1 MTGNRK
7 LSLLTAGLLI
17 SLSLSL
23 TAPGA
28 SAAGKRS
35 RADDPGCPGCLTSAA
50 GLFARGNTLEAAD
63 LLRAWKD
70 KCPGNLQLRLLLN
83 TVLMRLPSA
92 REEAL
97 QVAQEATALAPDSSL
112 AHFQCAMTLL
122 TMGRSQQAAASFE
135 QVVAIDPA
143 NYEAWLSLADLYGS
157 LGETERSRTAQ
168 AKAASLSPTTRSART
183 RTITSLNRAGNIK
196 GVKAEVKRLFNENLE
211 AEFFLGLADELLN
224 IGYFNEAAQCLNHY
238 LEQDQS
244 HTSAAAKIKF
254 NLALC
259 RYLSGNSSSNG
270 GAFLA
275 ASSEEARALSGLLA
289 MDQGDLGTA
298 RKIIVPHSNNSLMQ
312 MAAGKL
318 AGRDGDY
325 KTARQYFNS
334 AARDPRLSICKL
346 KLAELALKNDDP
358 MEAISSAAELSK
370 VSGLKVRALA
380 LQIRGRLRQ
389 CESNKDIELDKDTLQ
404 SLVQE
409 LSRTL
414 TESSESEQGAPQDKN
429 NLACAY
435 SALALA
441 AMGSDSSRAQT
452 DIERA
457 LALDKYSPD
466 VLIASAK
473 INEKVGRPQQAKAAL
488 EAALALAPGD
498 IEALSSL
505 GQILSKE
512 GDSRGAT
519 LLEQAKK
526 IKAQ

>member
-1 MTGNRK
+1 M
-7 LSLLTAGLLI
+7 AGTLVM
-17 SLSLSL
+17 SLSLNA
-23 TAPGA
+23 TGA
-28 SAAGKRS
+28 SAAGKRN
-35 RADDPGCPGCLTSAA
+35 RADDPGCSGCLTSAA

-83 TVLMRLPSA
+83 TVLMRLPAA

-122 TMGRSQQAAASFE
+122 TMGRSQEAAAGFE

-157 LGETERSRTAQ
+157 LGETERSHAAQ
-168 AKAASLSPTTRSART
+168 AKAASLSPSTRSART
-183 RTITSLNRAGNIK
+183 RTITSLNRAGNIN
-196 GVKAEVKRLFNENLE
+196 GVKAEVKRLFNENLQ

-238 LEQDQS
+238 LEQDQPQTQP
-244 HTSAAAKIKF
+244 HNNAAAKIKF

-259 RYLSGNSSSNG
+259 RYLAGNSS
-270 GAFLA
+270 APAATFAA
-275 ASSEEARALSGLLA
+275 ASSEEARALGGLLA
-289 MDQGDLGTA
+289 MDQGDLAVA
-298 RKIIVPHSNNSLMQ
+298 RKIVVPHSSNSLMQ
-312 MAAGKL
+312 MAAGEL

-325 KTARQYFNS
+325 KSARQYFNS

-389 CESNKDIELDKDTLQ
+389 SESNKDMELDKAALQ

-414 TESSESEQGAPQDKN
+414 AESSESEQGQPQDKS

-441 AMGSDSSRAQT
+441 ALANDSSRAQS
-452 DIERA
+452 DIEKA
-457 LALDKYSPD
+457 LSLDKCSPD

-473 INEKVGRPQQAKAAL
+473 INEKLGRPPQAKAAL

-498 IEALSSL
+498 IDALSTL
-505 GQILSKE
+505 GQILSNE